1 MAKKVKSVNITTR
14 HHLTTKKAQRLC
26 RPITRFQV
34 AKQARHN
41 NAFLEHELR
50 SVRIA
55 LWVQEE
61 LDLTRNQTEQLFD
74 YLVELISA
82 SDDEFDSEA
91 MKIAFEL
98 FAQEDR

>member
-1 MAKKVKSVNITTR
+1 MAKKIKPVVITTLR
-14 HHLTTKKAQRLC
+14 PLTTKKASRLC
-26 RPITRFQV
+26 QPITRLQ
-34 AKQARHN
+34 AAIQARNN
-41 NAFLEHELR
+41 NALLEHELR
-50 SVRIA
+50 SVRIT

-61 LDLTRNQTEQLFD
+61 LNLTRNQAEQLFD

-98 FAQEDR
+98 FAKEDC

>member
-1 MAKKVKSVNITTR
+1 MAKKTKPVDITTLR
-14 HHLTTKKAQRLC
+14 PLTIKKASRLC
-26 RPITRFQV
+26 QPITRFQ
-34 AKQARHN
+34 AAIQARHN

-61 LDLTRNQTEQLFD
+61 LDLTRKQAEQLFD

-91 MKIAFEL
+91 MKIAHEI
-98 FAQEDR
+98 FAKEDR

>member
-1 MAKKVKSVNITTR
+1 MAKKIKPGVITTR
-14 HHLTTKKAQRLC
+14 RPLTTKKASRHCQPL
-26 RPITRFQV
+26 TRFQ
-34 AKQARHN
+34 AAIQARN
-41 NAFLEHELR
+41 NNTFFEPELR

-61 LDLTRNQTEQLFD
+61 LNLTRNQAEQLFN

-91 MKIAFEL
+91 MNIAHEL
-98 FAQEDR
+98 FAKEDR

>member
-1 MAKKVKSVNITTR
+1 MVKRIKPVVITTL
-14 HHLTTKKAQRLC
+14 HPLTTKKASRLC
-26 RPITRFQV
+26 QPITRFQE

-74 YLVELISA
+74 YLVEIITV
-82 SDDEFDSEA
+82 SDDQFDSEA
-91 MKIAFEL
+91 ILIAFDL
-98 FAQEDR
+98 FFREDL

>member
-1 MAKKVKSVNITTR
+1 MAKRIKPVVITTPR
-14 HHLTTKKAQRLC
+14 PLTIKKATRLC
-26 RPITRFQV
+26 QPITRFQ
-34 AKQARHN
+34 AAIQARHN

-61 LDLTRNQTEQLFD
+61 LDLTRNQVEQLFD

-91 MKIAFEL
+91 MKIAYEL
-98 FAQEDR
+98 FGEEDR

>member
-1 MAKKVKSVNITTR
+1 MAKRIKPVVITTPR
-14 HHLTTKKAQRLC
+14 LLTTKKATRLC
-26 RPITRFQV
+26 QPITRFQT
-34 AKQARHN
+34 AIQARHN

-61 LDLTRNQTEQLFD
+61 LDLTNNETEQLFD

-82 SDDEFDSEA
+82 SDDEFDLEA
-91 MKIAFEL
+91 IMIAHNL
-98 FAQEDR
+98 FLREDL